1 MKVSILQFPGT
12 NCEYDTQYAFEKL
25 GAQTEIIWH
34 KSTTI
39 PADTDLLVVAGGFSY
54 GDYLRSGAIAK
65 FSPVM
70 SAVKEYA
77 NKGGKVLGICNGF
90 QVLTEARLLPGALK
104 RNEGLHFI
112 SKHHHLKVENNDNV
126 FLEKLNSG
134 DIVNIPIA
142 HHDGNYY
149 IDDKGL
155 AELEANG
162 QILLRYTDANGEIK
176 NPNGSVASIAG
187 VCNKEK
193 NIFGLMPHPERA
205 MESLLGSDDGIKML
219 QGFLAS

>member
-25 GAQTEIIWH
+25 GAQTQIVWH

-77 NKGGKVLGICNGF
+77 DKGGKILGICNGF

-112 SKHHHLKVENNDNV
+112 SRHHHLKVENNDNV
-126 FLEKLNSG
+126 FLEKLNTG

-149 IDDKGL
+149 IDDEGL
-155 AELEANG
+155 AELESNG
-162 QILLRYTDANGEIK
+162 QILLKYTDANGEIK
-176 NPNGSVASIAG
+176 NPNGSVAGIAG

-219 QGFLAS
+219 EGFLAS